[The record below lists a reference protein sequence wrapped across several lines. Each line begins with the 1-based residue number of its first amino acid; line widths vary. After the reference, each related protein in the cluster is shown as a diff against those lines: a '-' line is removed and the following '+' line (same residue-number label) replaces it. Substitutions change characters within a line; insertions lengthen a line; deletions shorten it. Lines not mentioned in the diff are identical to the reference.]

1 MLHCRDM
8 DFGPGTPPGRGG
20 IPRTMAVNPI
30 EMQKAL
36 GGVNYPASKDEIV
49 DQASKHK
56 AGQEVMKALD
66 SLPDKEY
73 DSPAAVNK
81 EVAKGD

>member
-1 MLHCRDM
+1 
-8 DFGPGTPPGRGG
+8 
-20 IPRTMAVNPI
+20 MAVNPI

-36 GGVNYPASKDEIV
+36 GGVNYPASKKEIV
-49 DQASKHK
+49 DQASRHK

-73 DSPAAVNK
+73 DSPASVNK
-81 EVAKGD
+81 EVGKGD